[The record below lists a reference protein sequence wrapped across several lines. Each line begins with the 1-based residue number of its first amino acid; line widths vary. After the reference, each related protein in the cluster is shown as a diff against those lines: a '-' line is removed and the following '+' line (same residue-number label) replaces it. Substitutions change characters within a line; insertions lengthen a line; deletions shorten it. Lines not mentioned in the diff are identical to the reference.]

1 MQNTYNK
8 THARI
13 KIKLKRSLILGGAVA
28 IDIAIREEVSQRIWC
43 LIVENTF
50 TSIPDMTI
58 ILINNNYFFSTCHY
72 KRYDHYVYPLF
83 SFLEDKINSFPLK

>member
-8 THARI
+8 IHSRI
-13 KIKLKRSLILGGAVA
+13 KIKLIHSLILGGAVA

-50 TSIPDMTI
+50 TSIPDMTTILIKSKILRYLPLFCYKNKVFNFLYKNKIIYI
-58 ILINNNYFFSTCHY
+58 ILI
-72 KRYDHYVYPLF
+72 
-83 SFLEDKINSFPLK
+83 